1 MMEEKVEI
9 HESNT
14 GKESLQQIT
23 STLADDAKNQEDLDT
38 EVSQINTQQKNADQ
52 TQETYSRPMSRTSS
66 MTPVC

>member
-1 MMEEKVEI
+1 MIEEKVEI

>member
-1 MMEEKVEI
+1 MEEKVEI